1 MASLRRS
8 FVTAALFS
16 GAILLSACNT
26 TRPASTMCSGLEGRV
41 NFQTDPS
48 ESAAVAPREVV
59 RQSAESVIRQAVAD
73 APGTG
78 AQLDIL
84 VLSAGGQYGA
94 FGAGFVQGWSGNDRP
109 DFNIVTGVSAGAMIA
124 PVAFAG
130 PEFDGLLDRYNGLD
144 EGDVLRRNYLR
155 VLTSSSVTT
164 PGPLS
169 DYLDNSLDEALLTR
183 IAERQRDEGAE
194 LYISAASLDTTASRV
209 FRISDIAASNAS
221 ISAKRDCIREAML
234 ASAAIPI
241 IFPPRHID
249 GELYA
254 DGGLREHV
262 FLEGIAEALE
272 TSRNNGATNID
283 VNVYIIINGEL
294 AKPQLTAAG
303 LPADPV
309 ENNVLGIAGRS
320 ASILADDVLRSSI
333 IETIRVAQ
341 DPKNIGNWTIR
352 GIVAPPDATVNC
364 DGGDF
369 GFDDCVTSALFAAG
383 KSMAVQPGDP
393 WLTGDALL
401 KIAQEL

>member
-1 MASLRRS
+1 M
-8 FVTAALFS
+8 
-16 GAILLSACNT
+16 G
-26 TRPASTMCSGLEGRV
+26 
-41 NFQTDPS
+41 FQTDPS
-48 ESAAVAPREVV
+48 ESATVAPREVV
-59 RQSAESVIRQAVAD
+59 RQSAEAVIAQAVAD
-73 APGTG
+73 APGRA

-94 FGAGFVQGWSGNDRP
+94 FGAGFMQGWSTNGRP

-155 VLTSSSVTT
+155 ILTSSSATT
-164 PGPLS
+164 PGPLA
-169 DYLDNSLDEALLTR
+169 DYLDDSLDEALLTR
-183 IAERQRDEGAE
+183 IAERQEQEGAE

-209 FRISDIAASNAS
+209 FRISDIAASDAEMQ
-221 ISAKRDCIREAML
+221 AKRDCIREAML
-234 ASAAIPI
+234 ASAAVPI

-262 FLEGIAEALE
+262 FLEGIVEAVDAFR
-272 TSRNNGATNID
+272 SNGATNID

-303 LPADPV
+303 LPAEPV
-309 ENNVLGIAGRS
+309 DNNVFGIAGRS

-341 DPKNIGNWTIR
+341 NPDNIGDWTIQ
-352 GIVAPPDATVNC
+352 GIVAPAEATANC
-364 DGGDF
+364 TSEDF
-369 GFDDCVTSALFAAG
+369 GFDACVTSALFAAG
-383 KSMAVQPGDP
+383 KSLASQPDIP
-393 WLTGDALL
+393 WLTGDRLL